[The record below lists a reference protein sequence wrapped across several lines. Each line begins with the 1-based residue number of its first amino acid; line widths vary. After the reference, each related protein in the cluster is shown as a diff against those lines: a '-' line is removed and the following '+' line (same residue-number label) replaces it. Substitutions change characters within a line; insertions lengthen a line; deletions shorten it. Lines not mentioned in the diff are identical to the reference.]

1 MLAAQHAA
9 ECLANGNGMWHSRAP
24 DAREAFILSPTFLK
38 DPSGRRFDQSHWW
51 WGVCDSYDRN
61 KPPALRPAMQYHW
74 APEGRGC
81 HALRH
86 DQPRLPS
93 VDELAASFCRQHANT
108 SILFVGDSIQ
118 GQLFTTFAHLMGYV
132 EVVEG
137 FSNPCYAFKYP
148 KGAHEVDVT
157 ARLCGGSVT
166 ARFLRNE
173 VLLLKA
179 CRENDSPAG
188 CSATGP
194 RRRDAPTSSCSP
206 TRTRWLIILPQSTRK
221 WNSTRTRRSS
231 RYWRVCLGYWALQMM
246 SQQRGGYAGLAWCS
260 AACTRPS
267 IIARKRYHGGT

>member
-51 WGVCDSYDRN
+51 WGVCDSYDRS

-93 VDELAASFCRQHANT
+93 VNELATSFCRQHANT

-148 KGAHEVDVT
+148 RGAHEVDVT

-173 VLLLKA
+173 VLLLKGVQGK
-179 CRENDSPAG
+179 RSPGRMLCDWAEAARRADFIVLSYSYALVDHPAPKHSQVEQHSNATLVSILARLSG
-188 CSATGP
+188 LLGLADDVSATRKIRGP
-194 RRRDAPTSSCSP
+194 RVVLRGLHSSLYNCSKEV
-206 TRTRWLIILPQSTRK
+206 S
-221 WNSTRTRRSS
+221 
-231 RYWRVCLGYWALQMM
+231 
-246 SQQRGGYAGLAWCS
+246 
-260 AACTRPS
+260 
-267 IIARKRYHGGT
+267 